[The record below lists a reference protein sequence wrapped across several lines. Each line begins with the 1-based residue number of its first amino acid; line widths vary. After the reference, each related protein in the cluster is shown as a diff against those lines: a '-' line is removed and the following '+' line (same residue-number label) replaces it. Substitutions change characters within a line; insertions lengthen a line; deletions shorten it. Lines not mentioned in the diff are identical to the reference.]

1 MDVNEIWEKALV
13 YIKSAIKS
21 SVAYSVYIQRII
33 AVSFDNSVFTVLVP
47 LELHQNMIRL
57 RYKDCIESALEQV
70 TGFKCT
76 LDIKIEGEEIEEPK
90 EKEEK
95 PSEVQNVNESTIN
108 PKYTFEN
115 FVIGSSNQ
123 YAAASAI
130 STTENPGHIYNPLFY
145 YGNSGLGK
153 THLMHAIGNRIR
165 ENHPDYKII
174 YVTSEQFMNEFVDS
188 LVSNSPMQFKRKYRN
203 ADVLLIDDV
212 QFLENK
218 EGLQEEVFH
227 TFNDLYARNKQ
238 IVLTSDRMPNELVK
252 LEPRLRTRFGQ
263 GLTFDISIPN
273 FETRVAILKKK
284 ADDHKVKISDDILLF
299 VADKIKTNI
308 RELEGALI
316 KMISMAEISHG
327 EITMNLA
334 EDVINSLLPKGGVVK
349 LTPDK
354 IIEKVS
360 LYYNVTKQ
368 EIMGKSRSQ
377 KVALP
382 RQVAMY
388 LCSRLTDM
396 NYVMIGN
403 AFGGKDRTTAMHN
416 VKKIES
422 DIKINETLNDSINYI
437 LKDIQAV

>member
-1 MDVNEIWEKALV
+1 MDANEIWDKSLVHIKA
-13 YIKSAIKS
+13 AINS
-21 SVAYSVYIQRII
+21 TVAYNVYIQRIVP
-33 AVSFDNSVFTVLVP
+33 VSYSSSVFTVIVP
-47 LELHQNMIRL
+47 LELHQNMIKL
-57 RYKDCIESALEQV
+57 RYTKCIESALEKV
-70 TGFKCT
+70 TGKKYT
-76 LDIKIEGEEIEEPK
+76 LEIKIEGEEIEIEEP
-90 EKEEK
+90 EII
-95 PSEVQNVNESTIN
+95 VNEDEENSDGVN

-115 FVIGSSNQ
+115 FVVGSSNQ

-130 STTENPGHIYNPLFY
+130 STTENPGHIYNPLFL
-145 YGNSGLGK
+145 YGHSGLGK
-153 THLMHAIGNRIR
+153 THLMHAIGNRIK
-165 ENHPDYKII
+165 EHYPHYKII

-188 LVSNSPMQFKRKYRN
+188 LLSNSPTKFKSKYRK

-227 TFNDLYARNKQ
+227 TFNDLYSRNKQ
-238 IVLTSDRMPNELVK
+238 IVLTSDRMPNELLK

-263 GLTFDISIPN
+263 GLTFDVSVPD

-284 ADDHKVKISDDILLF
+284 SSDHNINISDDILLF

-327 EITMNLA
+327 DITMELA
-334 EDVINSLLPKGGVVK
+334 QEVVTSLLPKDGKVK
-349 LTPDK
+349 FSPDK
-354 IIEKVS
+354 IMEKVAS
-360 LYYNVTKQ
+360 YYGVTKQ
-368 EIMGKSRSQ
+368 DIIGKNRSQ

-388 LCSRLTDM
+388 LCSTLTDM
-396 NYVMIGN
+396 NYSTIGN

-416 VKKIES
+416 IKKIEE
-422 DIKINETLNDSINYI
+422 DIKKKEKLNDEINSI
-437 LKDIQAV
+437 LKDIRAV

>member
-1 MDVNEIWEKALV
+1 MDATEIWEKALFH
-13 YIKSAIKS
+13 IKA
-21 SVAYSVYIQRII
+21 SVNSDIAYSVYIKRIV
-33 AVSFDNSVFTVLVP
+33 AVSYTDSVFTVLVP
-47 LELHQNMIRL
+47 LELHHNMIRL
-57 RYKDCIESALEQV
+57 RYKNNIETALEQV
-70 TGFKCT
+70 TGKKYN
-76 LDIKIEGEEIEEPK
+76 LDIKIEGEPLPEIT
-90 EKEEK
+90 KEEA
-95 PSEVQNVNESTIN
+95 TIKDEERDSSNLN

-130 STTENPGHIYNPLFY
+130 STTENPGHIYNPLFL

-165 ENHPDYKII
+165 ETHPDYKII

-188 LVSNSPMQFKRKYRN
+188 LVSNSPMKFKRKYRN

-252 LEPRLRTRFGQ
+252 LETRLRTRFGQ
-263 GLTFDISIPN
+263 GLTFDISIPD
-273 FETRVAILKKK
+273 FETRVAILKRK
-284 ADDHKVKISDDILLF
+284 AKEHNFNISDDVLIF
-299 VADKIKTNI
+299 VAEKIKTNV

-316 KMISMAEISHG
+316 KMISMAEISHDTISMSLAKDI
-327 EITMNLA
+327 IT
-334 EDVINSLLPKGGVVK
+334 SLLPDGIKVK
-349 LTPDK
+349 ITPDK
-354 IIEKVS
+354 IMEKVA
-360 LYYNVTKQ
+360 LYYNITKQ
-368 EIMGKSRSQ
+368 EIMGKSRTQ
-377 KVALP
+377 KFTLP

-388 LCSRLTDM
+388 LCYTLTDM
-396 NYVMIGN
+396 NYSMIGN

-416 VKKIES
+416 IKKIE
-422 DIKINETLNDSINYI
+422 DEIKINDALNKEVNYI
-437 LKDIQAV
+437 LKDIQSH